1 MERRLTDQGRER
13 KQQILDAA
21 ALLFAARG
29 YGPTRVVDIC
39 QAAGV
44 AKGLFY
50 WYFDTKEALFA
61 ELVRSMR
68 QKLRRTQA
76 AAMEVS
82 DDPITRLRLGT
93 EASVRFMAEHSSYF
107 ALLELERTDDRVA
120 PVLREGTDVYS
131 RDVQRLVVEAQRVGS
146 VPDDL
151 DADLASLGIVAT
163 VSSFGHHVRSG
174 RVDDSV
180 DDLAHFV
187 GDWIVRALGAV
198 EHSAVGQRAIE
209 HSAVERRP

>member
-13 KQQILDAA
+13 KHQLLDAA
-21 ALLFAARG
+21 ATLFATRG

-68 QKLRRTQA
+68 LSLRRTQA
-76 AAMEVS
+76 RAMAAS
-82 DDPITRLRLGT
+82 DDPVVQLRLGT
-93 EASVRFMAEHSSYF
+93 EASVLFMAEHSAYF
-107 ALLELERTDDRVA
+107 SLLEIERTDERVA

-131 RDVQRLVVEAQRVGS
+131 RDVRRLITEAQRIGA

-174 RVDDSV
+174 RIDESV
-180 DDLAHFV
+180 EDLARFV
-187 GDWIVRALGAV
+187 GDWVVRALGVVTDHA
-198 EHSAVGQRAIE
+198 RL
-209 HSAVERRP
+209 P

>member
-13 KQQILDAA
+13 KQQLLDAA

-39 QAAGV
+39 EAAGV

-68 QKLRRTQA
+68 HTLRRTQA
-76 AAMEVS
+76 TAMAVS
-82 DDPITRLRLGT
+82 DDPVSQLRLGT

-107 ALLELERTDDRVA
+107 ALLELERTDERVA

-131 RDVQRLVVEAQRVGS
+131 RDVQRLIIAAQQLGL

-180 DDLAHFV
+180 EDLARFV
-187 GDWIVRALGAV
+187 GDWVVRALGAV
-198 EHSAVGQRAIE
+198 ERLDSGP
-209 HSAVERRP
+209 RR

>member
-13 KQQILDAA
+13 KQQLLDAA
-21 ALLFAARG
+21 AELFAARG

-68 QKLRRTQA
+68 QSLRRHQA
-76 AAMEVS
+76 TAMAAS

-120 PVLREGTDVYS
+120 PVLREGTEVYS
-131 RDVQRLVVEAQRVGS
+131 QDVHRLIVAAQREGS
-146 VPDDL
+146 VPGDL

-163 VSSFGHHVRSG
+163 VNSFGNHVRSG
-174 RVDDSV
+174 RVDQSV
-180 DDLAHFV
+180 EELARFV
-187 GDWIVRALGAV
+187 GDWVVRALGA
-198 EHSAVGQRAIE
+198 AVGAE
-209 HSAVERRP
+209 TRP

>member
-13 KQQILDAA
+13 KQQLLDAA
-21 ALLFAARG
+21 AQLFAARG

-76 AAMEVS
+76 VAMSAS
-82 DDPITRLRLGT
+82 DDPITQLRLGT
-93 EASVRFMAEHSSYF
+93 EASVRFMAENSSYF
-107 ALLELERTDDRVA
+107 ALLELERTDERVA

-131 RDVQRLVVEAQRVGS
+131 RDVQRLIIEAQRDGS
-146 VPDDL
+146 VPEDL

-174 RVDDSV
+174 RVDESV
-180 DDLAHFV
+180 EELARFV
-187 GDWIVRALGAV
+187 GDWVVRALGAV
-198 EHSAVGQRAIE
+198 ERVGLE
-209 HSAVERRP
+209 PRP